1 MASMTVIEAVRSTL
15 DEALGKDERVFIL
28 GEDVEAGGVFRVTE
42 GLAAKH
48 PGRVIDSPL
57 AESSIIGLSIGAAH
71 YGMRPVAEIQFADF
85 IHAGFDQLCS
95 EASRW
100 CYRTRGDAY
109 LPMVVRTPWGGGVHG
124 GQHHSQSIEAY
135 YAHMPGIK
143 VVAPAFPADYR
154 SLLRA
159 AIEDPNPVLFLEHKR
174 TYRLIRQEVEGA
186 PAETVIGRARV
197 TRTGADLTIMA
208 YGLMLHESLA
218 AAETLAREG
227 IEATVVDLLTLN
239 PIDREGDRKGPDR
252 ARRHADRGPGRR
264 NRGNDRRARL
274 RIPRRADPAGS
285 RAGHPIDAVSPRH
298 GGLLHAE
305 PGEDRGGSA
314 GTGGILM
321 NTALKGLPL
330 VNTEAQRSPKKAGAS
345 MVWGAGGMA

>member
-1 MASMTVIEAVRSTL
+1 MASITVIEAVRSTL
-15 DEALGKDERVFIL
+15 DEALEKDDRVFIL
-28 GEDVEAGGVFRVTE
+28 GEDVEAGGVFRATE

-48 PGRVIDSPL
+48 AGRVIDSPL

-85 IHAGFDQLCS
+85 IHAGFDQMCS

-159 AIEDPNPVLFLEHKR
+159 AIDDPNPVLFLEHKR
-174 TYRLIRQEVEGA
+174 TYRLIRQEVDGA

-197 TRTGADLTIMA
+197 TRTGPDLTIIA

-218 AAETLAREG
+218 AAETLSGEG

-239 PIDREGDRKGPDR
+239 PIDRETILESAKATGKVLIVHEDTLTGGLGGEIAAIIAEHAFEYLDAPIRRVAGPDIPPMPFHHAMEDFFMPNR
-252 ARRHADRGPGRR
+252 EKIAAAARELA
-264 NRGNDRRARL
+264 AY
-274 RIPRRADPAGS
+274 
-285 RAGHPIDAVSPRH
+285 
-298 GGLLHAE
+298 
-305 PGEDRGGSA
+305 
-314 GTGGILM
+314 
-321 NTALKGLPL
+321 
-330 VNTEAQRSPKKAGAS
+330 
-345 MVWGAGGMA
+345 